1 MIPMESVGIT
11 NEARHSDRQGC
22 IGSRKARHI
31 RSSGGSARR
40 TGLSRTTAH
49 GSHKGHIRAVRIKAV
64 RTKAVRFMEIG
75 IEAVITNMMMSAMA
89 MTAMATMLATVKA
102 MNSLATAFP
111 KMNQTFTTPTI
122 QASVVRSIKVART
135 DGTVFVVEWSS
146 VRSAAVPSRRF
157 QISTKLRKRSSEVVG
172 ETSDTHAHTE
182 KVS

>member
-1 MIPMESVGIT
+1 MESVGIT

-75 IEAVITNMMMSAMA
+75 IGAVITNMMMPAMA
-89 MTAMATMLATVKA
+89 MKAMATMLATVKA

-122 QASVVRSIKVART
+122 QVSVVRSIKVVKDRR
-135 DGTVFVVEWSS
+135 DSPRRGMVV
-146 VRSAAVPSRRF
+146 V
-157 QISTKLRKRSSEVVG
+157 Q
-172 ETSDTHAHTE
+172 
-182 KVS
+182 VSHCTIK